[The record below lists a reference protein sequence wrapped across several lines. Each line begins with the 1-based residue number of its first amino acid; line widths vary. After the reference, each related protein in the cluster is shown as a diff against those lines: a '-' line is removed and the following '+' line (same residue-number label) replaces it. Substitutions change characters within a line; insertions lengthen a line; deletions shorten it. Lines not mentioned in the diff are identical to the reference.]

1 MKNKLAKPNFKCL
14 AYYTKILQLEK
25 KEKKSYNFNSIFKS
39 LITQWLTHSSIY
51 NKNIY
56 DSNFHTPI
64 TKLWKKKLSIK
75 NVVTHRILRVE
86 FFRHSSM
93 KFMYRL
99 RGLLPQSFLGA
110 NLP

>member
-1 MKNKLAKPNFKCL
+1 MLHIAINLSYILFFNKRKLVYYFLNKRKLKNKLAKPNFKCL

-64 TKLWKKKLSIK
+64 TKL
-75 NVVTHRILRVE
+75 
-86 FFRHSSM
+86 
-93 KFMYRL
+93 
-99 RGLLPQSFLGA
+99 
-110 NLP
+110 